1 MMHCPVRSV
10 AQLQLVL
17 LVFVLLLLP
26 VLRQP

>member
-1 MMHCPVRSV
+1 MMHCPVRNG

-17 LVFVLLLLP
+17 LVFVLLLP

>member
-17 LVFVLLLLP
+17 LVFVLLLP